1 MQLHKAVVEAVLALD
16 EPFRSA
22 VVWRHLDG
30 LSAEEIARRQGCTA
44 ELARQRVSRGLAGMR
59 KQIARLHGHDPRGIF
74 ALGVLL
80 TRASAA
86 GLGTGG
92 IVMGAKVAA
101 GIAGA
106 ALVAAG
112 LWLGAQRESGH
123 GESARAA
130 AEASAAELAPPVQPV
145 ATAAPEPPAPAAD
158 QRTEPQRTAEALRPV
173 PCRLAG
179 RLTDTRGGGLSEA
192 SLELLLPP
200 SAMLL
205 LGPKAL
211 PLEVVQALERVRAV
225 PLASAADGAVSVDL
239 PAEMLGRSIL
249 VRASCAGFV
258 ARQAEVEPDRP
269 FALALAALPAFE
281 GRVLDR
287 AGSPVAPPG
296 SVRFDVLDATTGKR
310 RVQKFE
316 LAPEGCYRAP
326 GLPLGRLVHVEAS
339 ALGFSLTE
347 WARDQQLEPDG
358 TSTFDLVLDPGALIT
373 GTVLDARTDEPIP
386 QALVWTEG
394 FEPDEGSPQA
404 TTDSRGRF
412 SLAGASEHLVHQ
424 EEGRRIALFQL
435 RAQAEGYIGSP
446 TRGYASTASEEHA
459 YDFEM
464 RLEPAGCALELHLTL
479 ADGSPARAAKVWCI
493 DSQGNPHWE
502 SAGGDGVGRIGALPA
517 GTLGL
522 WIECRA
528 RKGPGPDATIAAG
541 FVRTLTERADGG
553 ALFGYFEREGSLH
566 ALRVELELVHGETR
580 RVELVLAPP
589 PDAGFEGRVVDAQG
603 RGVPGLTVRSHLNF
617 EMNNLAIAEGEDEV
631 VTDADGRYRLSGQH
645 AGKYEV
651 WVDAEEAEWAC
662 ALPEHAYVQVGAQG
676 SSTVE
681 DIVVGRCLTLEG
693 RVDPGEHDPTAL
705 RLVARELHSERE
717 RAHAELEADGS
728 FRFEPLVGQEYELV
742 LLSGERE
749 LDRAS
754 AGPER
759 AAGIFLRAR

>member
-1 MQLHKAVVEAVLALD
+1 
-16 EPFRSA
+16 
-22 VVWRHLDG
+22 
-30 LSAEEIARRQGCTA
+30 
-44 ELARQRVSRGLAGMR
+44 
-59 KQIARLHGHDPRGIF
+59 
-74 ALGVLL
+74 
-80 TRASAA
+80 
-86 GLGTGG
+86 
-92 IVMGAKVAA
+92 
-101 GIAGA
+101 
-106 ALVAAG
+106 
-112 LWLGAQRESGH
+112 
-123 GESARAA
+123 
-130 AEASAAELAPPVQPV
+130 
-145 ATAAPEPPAPAAD
+145 
-158 QRTEPQRTAEALRPV
+158 
-173 PCRLAG
+173 
-179 RLTDTRGGGLSEA
+179 
-192 SLELLLPP
+192 
-200 SAMLL
+200 
-205 LGPKAL
+205 
-211 PLEVVQALERVRAV
+211 
-225 PLASAADGAVSVDL
+225 
-239 PAEMLGRSIL
+239 
-249 VRASCAGFV
+249 
-258 ARQAEVEPDRP
+258 
-269 FALALAALPAFE
+269 
-281 GRVLDR
+281 
-287 AGSPVAPPG
+287 
-296 SVRFDVLDATTGKR
+296 
-310 RVQKFE
+310 
-316 LAPEGCYRAP
+316 
-326 GLPLGRLVHVEAS
+326 
-339 ALGFSLTE
+339 
-347 WARDQQLEPDG
+347 
-358 TSTFDLVLDPGALIT
+358 
-373 GTVLDARTDEPIP
+373 
-386 QALVWTEG
+386 
-394 FEPDEGSPQA
+394 
-404 TTDSRGRF
+404 
-412 SLAGASEHLVHQ
+412 
-424 EEGRRIALFQL
+424 
-435 RAQAEGYIGSP
+435 
-446 TRGYASTASEEHA
+446 
-459 YDFEM
+459 
-464 RLEPAGCALELHLTL
+464 
-479 ADGSPARAAKVWCI
+479 
-493 DSQGNPHWE
+493 
-502 SAGGDGVGRIGALPA
+502 VGRIGALPA